1 MKKAIILSRGKSI
14 EYVKTL
20 NPKDYDLCVFVND
33 WTRELQIPY
42 LANFLI
48 ESKQLHHYVCRENF
62 AILHPH
68 NYKALNVDMVRL
80 NILKK
85 EYFGMQPYHRASP
98 IKSFLDE
105 NRIPSGYISEEILKW
120 SAPRDSNEL
129 RLPGFPTM
137 GVLSTVELATMYDF
151 DEITV
156 LGVDFYESEY
166 MTVCSSNQQ
175 KHAPQK
181 SGIGKAPI
189 MKKFL
194 TEFFPKK
201 KDVQFK
207 FYTYSS
213 FDPEC
218 NHVEIINEKLEE
230 QNTVSK

>member
-1 MKKAIILSRGKSI
+1 MKKAIILSRGKSV
-14 EYVKTL
+14 EYVKKL

-48 ESKQLHHYVCRENF
+48 NSNKLQHYICREYF
-62 AILHPH
+62 ALLHPQ
-68 NYKALNVDMVRL
+68 NYRALNVDLVRL
-80 NILKK
+80 NVLKK
-85 EYFGMQPYHRASP
+85 EYFGVPPYSNPSP
-98 IKSFLDE
+98 LKRILDQH
-105 NRIPSGYISEEILKW
+105 RIPSGYIKEEILNW
-120 SAPRDSNEL
+120 SDPRSPEEL

-156 LGVDFYESEY
+156 LGVDFYEGEY
-166 MTVCSSNQQ
+166 MTVCSSNGE
-175 KHAPQK
+175 KNAPQK

-201 KDVQFK
+201 KDVKFK

-213 FDPEC
+213 FDPKCE
-218 NHVEIINEKLEE
+218 NVEIINEILKED
-230 QNTVSK
+230 

>member
-1 MKKAIILSRGKSI
+1 MKKAIILSRGKSV
-14 EYVKTL
+14 EYVKKL

-33 WTRELQIPY
+33 WTRELKIPY
-42 LANFLI
+42 LANFLLN
-48 ESKQLHHYVCRENF
+48 SNKLHHYICREPF
-62 AILHPH
+62 AVLHPQD
-68 NYKALNVDMVRL
+68 YKSLNIDLVRL

-85 EYFGMQPYHRASP
+85 EYFGMHPYPTPSR
-98 IKSFLDE
+98 IKMFLDQH
-105 NRIPSGYISEEILKW
+105 RIPSGYIDQKILKW
-120 SAPRDSNEL
+120 SDPRSPEEL

-156 LGVDFYESEY
+156 LGVDFYEGEY

-175 KHAPQK
+175 KHAPVK

-201 KDVQFK
+201 KDIKFK

-213 FDPEC
+213 FDPKSD
-218 NHVEIINEKLEE
+218 NVEIINKKLQEDE
-230 QNTVSK
+230 